1 MRRYRERRGSVL
13 SAVIVAALALI
24 GFLFVI
30 DYAIGTHFVTSI
42 LDAIVNFIKDIATK
56 LGMGIV
62 EVNHE

>member
-1 MRRYRERRGSVL
+1 MSRGRRKGSVL

-24 GFLFVI
+24 GLLFVI

-42 LDAIVNFIKDIATK
+42 MDAIVNFIKDVASK

-62 EVNHE
+62 EVNHG

>member
-1 MRRYRERRGSVL
+1 MSRGRRRGSIL

-24 GFLFVI
+24 GLLFVI

-42 LDAIVNFIKDIATK
+42 MDAIVNFIKDVASK

-62 EVNHE
+62 EVNHG